1 MQRQHERLG
10 KDTSTHDAD
19 IWMHLVRRLFYW
31 TCATDSGCPL
41 VIMVE
46 PTQYRN
52 SHHLVC
58 CTMRGK
64 RRSARLGKL
73 LPDPLMR
80 SGQVEVRHILIE
92 HALKLFLVKNQQ
104 VIEAFLS
111 DTPQEAFADRIGS
124 WCMNGRLENLDG
136 TRGRHPSKS

>member
-1 MQRQHERLG
+1 
-10 KDTSTHDAD
+10 
-19 IWMHLVRRLFYW
+19 
-31 TCATDSGCPL
+31 
-41 VIMVE
+41 
-46 PTQYRN
+46 
-52 SHHLVC
+52 
-58 CTMRGK
+58 
-64 RRSARLGKL
+64 
-73 LPDPLMR
+73 MR

-136 TRGRHPSKS
+136 TRGRHPSKT